1 MRLSLS
7 ILALTFL
14 ASCSNAKSVSEKDSI
29 QKSTYKSW
37 VLSRCISKIATDEK
51 LKQDA
56 LNSASAYL
64 EQSDLSLEAFTN
76 ADPLI
81 DSFLQHNYQ
90 GSIPGTF
97 NTKKCI
103 DLFNSDELEKLY
115 LQEKAKK

>member
-1 MRLSLS
+1 MRITLS
-7 ILALTFL
+7 IVLLAILT
-14 ASCSNAKSVSEKDSI
+14 SCSSTTNLSDKTKVQKDI
-29 QKSTYKSW
+29 YKNW
-37 VLSRCISKIATDEK
+37 VLSRCLSKAFPNEP

-64 EQSDLSLEAFTN
+64 ETSNLPVDAFTN

-81 DSFLQHNYQ
+81 DNFLQRNYQ

-103 DLFNSDELEKLY
+103 DLFNSDELERLY
-115 LQEKAKK
+115 QKQKK

>member
-1 MRLSLS
+1 M
-7 ILALTFL
+7 
-14 ASCSNAKSVSEKDSI
+14 KSVCIVLFAILTSCTSSANFSSTAF
-29 QKSTYKSW
+29 QKSIYKNW

-64 EQSDLSLEAFTN
+64 EQSDLPVDAFTN

-81 DSFLQHNYQ
+81 DSYLQRNYQ

-103 DLFNSDELEKLY
+103 DLFNSDELDKLY
-115 LQEKAKK
+115 LREKVKKSN

>member
-1 MRLSLS
+1 MKS
-7 ILALTFL
+7 IWLVLFAILT
-14 ASCSNAKSVSEKDSI
+14 SCTSTANFSSTAF
-29 QKSTYKSW
+29 QKSTYKNW

-64 EQSDLSLEAFTN
+64 EQSDLSVDAVTN

-81 DSFLQHNYQ
+81 DSFLQRNYQ

-103 DLFNSDELEKLY
+103 DLFNSNELDQLY
-115 LQEKAKK
+115 LKERVKK

>member
-1 MRLSLS
+1 MKFIFCLV
-7 ILALTFL
+7 IIGVL
-14 ASCSNAKSVSEKDSI
+14 ASCSNAKSVSEKDTI

-103 DLFNSDELEKLY
+103 DFFNSDELEKLY

>member
-14 ASCSNAKSVSEKDSI
+14 ASCTNAKEASEKNAV
-29 QKSTYKSW
+29 QKTNYKSW
-37 VLSRCISKIATDEK
+37 AMSRCISKIATDEK

-64 EQSDLSLEAFTN
+64 EQSDLPVDAFTN
-76 ADPLI
+76 ADPVI
-81 DSFLQHNYQ
+81 DSFLQRNYQ

-103 DLFNSDELEKLY
+103 DLFNSNELDKLY
-115 LQEKAKK
+115 LQERAKN